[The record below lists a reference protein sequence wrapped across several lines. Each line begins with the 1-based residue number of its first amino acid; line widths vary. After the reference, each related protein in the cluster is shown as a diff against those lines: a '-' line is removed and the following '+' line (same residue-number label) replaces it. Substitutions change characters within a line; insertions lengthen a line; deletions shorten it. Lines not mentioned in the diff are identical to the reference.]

1 METKAGASLTS
12 WIFGTLLIIL
22 ILILVTTQILGPM
35 NTTYNKSFD
44 TGLSTDALD
53 DYQEAIQGADE
64 KIKGGEV
71 TQEDQGLSLKE
82 AGSIGKLLY
91 NTIWN
96 FVTGGFIDN
105 LLTDVLGFPAI
116 VGTIVRLMFIT
127 SLILIIV
134 YLFTKAVL

>member
-35 NTTYNKSFD
+35 NTTYNESFD

-64 KIKGGEV
+64 KVKGGEV
-71 TQEDQGLSLKE
+71 TQVDQGLSLKE
-82 AGSIGKLLY
+82 AGSIGKTLY
-91 NTIWN
+91 STIWN

-116 VGTIVRLMFIT
+116 VGTVIRLMFIT
-127 SLILIIV
+127 SLIFIIV